1 VVGGSGRDGTVWA
14 AAMAVTDP
22 NGTFGCQFRAWPGLL
37 R

>member
-14 AAMAVTDP
+14 AAMAITDP
-22 NGTFGCQFRAWPGLL
+22 NGSPGCQFRAWPGLL